1 MSRAARRLSLIAA
14 LIAALPLLALAG
26 RQVAE
31 GIHGPPEPTSF
42 WSFTV
47 GTSFGET
54 APDAEDATTIPLDD
68 ESPMEDFLWGAGLAA
83 AGVALLVLGVRGL
96 SRPTPSG

>member
-1 MSRAARRLSLIAA
+1 VSRGWRRLSLAAVIAA
-14 LIAALPLLALAG
+14 VPVLAMAS

-54 APDAEDATTIPLDD
+54 TPDVEDATTIPLDD
-68 ESPMEDFLWGAGLAA
+68 ESPLADLLLGAGLVAV
-83 AGVALLVLGVRGL
+83 GGALLILGVRGL
-96 SRPTPSG
+96 GRTTWSG